1 MVPLGPLNR
10 PMPPSGRTNPTT
22 LAEVQ
27 RELILAQIT
36 LQELEDAREELLTKA
51 ASAERLQRE
60 TQAQADRA
68 LADFDHLDRVHRELL
83 AHRDHLQHVLHVTNE
98 ALTATR
104 TELQVREQELQGAR
118 AELAAVQAHAAELTV
133 HLRGARDEIGRLENA
148 LRDQTAVGEQR
159 ATRIQQLDSEL
170 RHMKASRSWRWS
182 AWLRS
187 IERAMNRS
195 GK

>member
-1 MVPLGPLNR
+1 MDSR
-10 PMPPSGRTNPTT
+10 ANPETTT
-22 LAEVQ
+22 LAGVQ

-36 LQELEDAREELLTKA
+36 LQELEDAREELMTKA
-51 ASAERLQRE
+51 ASAERLQRD

-104 TELQVREQELQGAR
+104 AELQVREQELQAAR
-118 AELAAVQAHAAELTV
+118 AELAATQAHAAELTA
-133 HLRGARDEIGRLENA
+133 HLRGARDEIGRLEMA
-148 LRDQTAVGEQR
+148 LRDQTATAEQR
-159 ATRIQQLDSEL
+159 AARIQQLDSEL

-187 IERAMNRS
+187 IERALHRS